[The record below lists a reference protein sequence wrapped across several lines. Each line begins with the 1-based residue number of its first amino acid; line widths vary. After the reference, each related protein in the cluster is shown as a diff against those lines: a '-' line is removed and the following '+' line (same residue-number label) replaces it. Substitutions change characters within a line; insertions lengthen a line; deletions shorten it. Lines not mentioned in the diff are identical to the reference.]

1 MDTISADELMPVAL
15 LGAGAVA
22 PCPEAAVEVA
32 GDPRG
37 GRPSASGLERLCLC
51 PGSWQAEAS
60 CPEEAESADAAAGT
74 RLHACMEHGS
84 LPEDAAEAEAVAW
97 CRRMEGE
104 LAAELLGDEV
114 SDRREA
120 RLWARDRAFSGQP
133 DAVYLADD
141 RALIVDY
148 KFGRGEVASAPGNLQ
163 LAALAVLAGQAHPQV
178 EEVFAAILQPF
189 VSRDR
194 PQVVR
199 YSREDL
205 QAAEAYL
212 ARAIEAAEAPGAVLR
227 PGARQCRYCRA
238 QAVCPA
244 ALREALS
251 CEAVVRWEALPPEA
265 RAELWRRAQLARRV
279 ADAVERRVKAD
290 LKAGSELPGL
300 ELAPGRTCFAVTD
313 AQAAYVVLAEQL
325 GISAE
330 EFAACCKVGITPL
343 DRLVHVKR
351 KAADAGARVKD
362 SAAWLREALSGCA
375 EVKSTEGS
383 VREAKGSNKLTED

>member
-1 MDTISADELMPVAL
+1 MDTISADGLMPVAL
-15 LGAGAVA
+15 PGAGAVA
-22 PCPEAAVEVA
+22 PCPEAA
-32 GDPRG
+32 GPRG

-60 CPEEAESADAAAGT
+60 CPEEAESADAAAGS
-74 RLHACMEHGS
+74 RLHACMEHGTM
-84 LPEDAAEAEAVAW
+84 PEDAAEAEAVAW

-104 LAAELLGDEV
+104 LAAELLGDEA
-114 SDRREA
+114 SERREA

-133 DAVYLADD
+133 DAVFVAGD

-163 LAALAVLAGQAHPQV
+163 LAALAVLVRQAHP
-178 EEVFAAILQPF
+178 EAAEVFAAILQPF
-189 VSRDR
+189 VCRAR

-199 YSREDL
+199 YGREDL

-212 ARAIEAAEAPGAVLR
+212 AKAIAAAEAPGAVLR

-251 CEAVVRWEALPPEA
+251 CEAVVRWEALPPES
-265 RAELWRRAQLARRV
+265 RAELWRRAQLARRL
-279 ADAVERRVKAD
+279 ADSIERRVKED
-290 LKAGSELPGL
+290 LKNGVELPGL
-300 ELAPGRTCFAVTD
+300 ELAPGRSSFTVTD

-343 DRLVHVKR
+343 DKLVHAKR

-362 SAAWLREALSGCA
+362 SAAWLRDVLAGCA
-375 EVKSTEGS
+375 EVKATEGS
-383 VREAKGSNKLTED
+383 VREAKGGKA

>member
-1 MDTISADELMPVAL
+1 MDTNSSETLMPVAL
-15 LGAGAVA
+15 PGAGAVA

-60 CPEEAESADAAAGT
+60 CPEEAESADAAAGS
-74 RLHACMEHGS
+74 RLHLHMEKGT

-104 LAAELLGDEV
+104 LAAELLGDEA
-114 SDRREA
+114 SERREA

-133 DAVYLADD
+133 DAVFVAGD

-163 LAALAVLAGQAHPQV
+163 LAALAVLAGQALPQV
-178 EEVFAAILQPF
+178 SEVFAAILQPF

-199 YSREDL
+199 YGREDL

-212 ARAIEAAEAPGAVLR
+212 ARAIAAAEAPGAVL
-227 PGARQCRYCRA
+227 
-238 QAVCPA
+238 
-244 ALREALS
+244 
-251 CEAVVRWEALPPEA
+251 RWEALPPEA

-290 LKAGSELPGL
+290 LKNGAELPGL
-300 ELAPGRTCFAVTD
+300 G
-313 AQAAYVVLAEQL
+313 
-325 GISAE
+325 
-330 EFAACCKVGITPL
+330 
-343 DRLVHVKR
+343 
-351 KAADAGARVKD
+351 
-362 SAAWLREALSGCA
+362 
-375 EVKSTEGS
+375 
-383 VREAKGSNKLTED
+383 